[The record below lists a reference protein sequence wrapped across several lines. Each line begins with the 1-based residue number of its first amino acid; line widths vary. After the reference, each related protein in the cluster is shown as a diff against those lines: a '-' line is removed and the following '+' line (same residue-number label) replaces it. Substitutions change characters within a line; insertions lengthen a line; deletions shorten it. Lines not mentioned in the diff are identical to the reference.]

1 MAAVHAQLAGLESTI
16 AEKTEEVEALQGALA
31 EAKTTALSAVASERQ
46 HTDDLIQREEKL
58 LGTLV
63 HQLSQSQSDELV
75 STTQCSEVT
84 SSAVCASKQASDPC
98 THQWTHA
105 RTHRS
110 IHSSTMALHS
120 WCASLER
127 AACLSEKY

>member
-63 HQLSQSQSDELV
+63 HQLSQSQTDELV
-75 STTQCSEVT
+75 SAMQVPCVQ
-84 SSAVCASKQASDPC
+84 ASKRAIHPC
-98 THQWTHA
+98 THPWMHA

-110 IHSSTMALHS
+110 IHSSTKPISFMVRPPFP
-120 WCASLER
+120 R
-127 AACLSEKY
+127 AACLREKY